1 MKVNLRLAEPNPYRD
16 FRVDPIDPTNVAQL
30 AKSIKEHGFWGGIVA
45 RRKPDTRGVF
55 QIVAG
60 WHRRE
65 AALKRGIE
73 EADIF
78 VGDFDDRQTVRAYAD
93 ENATQR
99 GNTSTAQAGSVAAA
113 LREIL
118 LRRLSSLEIKR
129 TGGPTKDGVGQDAIL
144 HELEGVNDIN
154 DNVVRQ
160 QLAHLKATGAY
171 DRIVSEVTAIV
182 EAEREAELAALAEA
196 EKRTREAAQRE
207 AEAKVRREQAESE
220 RQAAKAERQRRET
233 EALIAREAADKKRA
247 EEAAVFQRQREAEA
261 KVKREKA
268 EAEAEKAKVERE
280 AAKAKEV
287 KYAPAAQTRDSIAQM
302 RAAPKHQ
309 ITLNDKV
316 ARHFKSPHHV
326 EVFKKLATAEKLL
339 PVDQQERLA
348 KSLVEMAKTTGE
360 ELTSTFI
367 KEKFNDALIGA
378 KFLQRIANATEREEA
393 KAALERAGWEKKAAI
408 SMSEF
413 SRHARGVSAAT
424 DKLAGLYRSRP
435 TGVVTLHTT
444 AEFRNAVMLLGA
456 AMRIVEGKLV

>member
-1 MKVNLRLAEPNPYRD
+1 MKVNLRLAEPNPFRD
-16 FRVDPIDPTNVAQL
+16 FRVDPVDPTNVAQL

-45 RRKPDTRGVF
+45 RRKPDVRGVF

-118 LRRLSSLEIKR
+118 LRRLTAVDFNSGR
-129 TGGPTKDGVGQDAIL
+129 GDTDDGVGRDAIL
-144 HELEGVNDIN
+144 EELNGVNDIT

-171 DRIVSEVTAIV
+171 DRIVNEVTAIV

-196 EKRTREAAQRE
+196 EQRTKEAAQRE
-207 AEAKVRREQAESE
+207 AEAKARREKAEAE
-220 RQAAKAERQRRET
+220 RQAAKAEAKRRET

-247 EEAAVFQRQREAEA
+247 AEAAAFQRKREAEA
-261 KVKREKA
+261 EERRKKA
-268 EAEAEKAKVERE
+268 AEEAERAKAERE

-287 KYAPAAQTRDSIAQM
+287 KHAPAAQARDSIAQM

-316 ARHFKSPHHV
+316 ARHFRSPHHV
-326 EVFKKLATAEKLL
+326 EVFKKLATGEKLL

-378 KFLQRIANATEREEA
+378 KFLQRIANATERDAA
-393 KAALERAGWEKKAAI
+393 KAALERAGWEKKAKV

-424 DKLAGLYRSRP
+424 DKLTGLYRSRP
-435 TGVVTLHTT
+435 AGVVTLHTT
-444 AEFRNAVMLLGA
+444 AEFLNAVDSLRA
-456 AMRIVEGKLV
+456 ALRIVEGKLI